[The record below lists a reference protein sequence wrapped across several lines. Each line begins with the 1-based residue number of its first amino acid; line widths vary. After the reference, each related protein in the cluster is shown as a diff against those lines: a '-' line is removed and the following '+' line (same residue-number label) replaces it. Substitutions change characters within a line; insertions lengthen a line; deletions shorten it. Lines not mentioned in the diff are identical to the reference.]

1 MRGRRITI
9 ALMRPARLGSLVLLT
24 ATLTACAAKAQVRTE
39 AEVPLLDPPPPPPR
53 VVAIYAPEPE
63 PLPLAPSVEPATPVR
78 PTPRPA
84 RPDQKPDAVA
94 APEPVEAAARPQS
107 GPSLT
112 MTPTPGS
119 EPQTVAAIRDL
130 LGRASRD
137 LSRVNAAT
145 LNGDGRAQYDQARR
159 FIEQAEDALK
169 SRNVVFAGKLADK
182 AATMAA
188 VLVR

>member
-1 MRGRRITI
+1 MMRN
-9 ALMRPARLGSLVLLT
+9 ARLVSLVLLT

-53 VVAIYAPEPE
+53 VVAVYEPAPE
-63 PLPLAPSVEPATPVR
+63 PLPITPAVEPATPVR
-78 PTPRPA
+78 PPARAPRPE
-84 RPDQKPDAVA
+84 QKPEAAVA
-94 APEPVEAAARPQS
+94 APEPVEAVARPQS

-119 EPQTVAAIRDL
+119 ESQTVAAIRDL

-137 LSRVNAAT
+137 LSRVNAAS

>member
-1 MRGRRITI
+1 MMRQV
-9 ALMRPARLGSLVLLT
+9 RLLPLVLLT

-53 VVAIYAPEPE
+53 VVAAYELEPE
-63 PLPLAPSVEPATPVR
+63 PLPITPAVEPATPVR
-78 PTPRPA
+78 PPARPA
-84 RPDQKPDAVA
+84 RAEQKPEAAVA
-94 APEPVEAAARPQS
+94 PPEAAEAVARPQS

-119 EPQTVAAIRDL
+119 ESHTVAAIRNL
-130 LGRASRD
+130 LGRAARD
-137 LSRVNAAT
+137 LSRVNAAS

-169 SRNVVFAGKLADK
+169 SRNIVFAGKLADK
-182 AATMAA
+182 AVTMAA